1 MFPATL
7 LSECFHVYDQTA
19 LSVFHGS
26 LCWSVVWIVMNRL
39 AGEFLWTWECHFF
52 FLLFLLPSLPL
63 LSVIETPQRAQR
75 RFRRV
80 QCPARESVSNFRNSG
95 FTNLLLIP
103 RWKHVNF
110 ISSAKEG
117 RHSRGQG
124 GWTDSALDR
133 LIKGKLETL
142 INLWKK
148 SFKISLKSSQ
158 LHASL

>member
-1 MFPATL
+1 MFSRLRSNRTVCLSWKSL
-7 LSECFHVYDQTA
+7 LIRS
-19 LSVFHGS
+19 
-26 LCWSVVWIVMNRL
+26 MNRYESPSRWIPVNL
-39 AGEFLWTWECHFF
+39 GVPFF

-63 LSVIETPQRAQR
+63 LSVIETPQRAQK

-110 ISSAKEG
+110 IRFAKEG

-142 INLWKK
+142 INLCKK

>member
-1 MFPATL
+1 MFSRLRSNRTVCLSWKSL
-7 LSECFHVYDQTA
+7 LIRS
-19 LSVFHGS
+19 
-26 LCWSVVWIVMNRL
+26 MNRYESPSRWIPVNL
-39 AGEFLWTWECHFF
+39 GVPFF

-110 ISSAKEG
+110 ISFAKEG